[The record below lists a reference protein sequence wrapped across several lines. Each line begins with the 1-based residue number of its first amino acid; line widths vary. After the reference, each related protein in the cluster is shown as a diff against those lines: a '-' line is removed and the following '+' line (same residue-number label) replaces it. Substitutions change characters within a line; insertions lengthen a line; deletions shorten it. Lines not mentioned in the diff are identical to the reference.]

1 MTALLTF
8 IHVANC
14 IALMIVVLLQAGRGA
29 GMAGVFGAS
38 SAGQQI
44 FGGRGA
50 SGFLGRLT
58 AILAIVFMFTSIGLT
73 LLGPAKGGGARSVV
87 REAAREASMPTGG
100 PASGTATPSGEV
112 VPPSGGSPAQ
122 APAGPAETPTG
133 P

>member
-50 SGFLGRLT
+50 GGFLGRLT
-58 AILAIVFMFTSIGLT
+58 AILAVVFMFTSIGLT
-73 LLGPAKGGGARSVV
+73 LLGPEKGGTRSVI
-87 REAAREASMPTGG
+87 REAAQEASMPAGG
-100 PASGTATPSGEV
+100 TTPGTEIPSGGV
-112 VPPSGGSPAQ
+112 VPPVGGSPAGTPGSP
-122 APAGPAETPTG
+122 AGTPAGP
-133 P
+133 